1 MGVKIYDNQS
11 EETYIGRV
19 LLLRERNGYDDSD
32 FYAICW
38 NDETGKPISIMYD
51 TTRFAGG
58 GGANIDATPEVVEKY
73 KEFCKRRDSLN
84 TEISKLEDSLISSR
98 PGITVRINRGK
109 KHKGEICTVFTYG
122 KNMYGPFVGV
132 KFNDEVD
139 ENGKLKNIAF
149 VNSAYVNVIDHD
161 DISKTLEDL
170 YKTDIS
176 VK

>member
-1 MGVKIYDNQS
+1 MGVKTHNGA

-58 GGANIDATPEVVEKY
+58 GGANIDATPEVVKKY
-73 KEFCKRRDSLN
+73 QEFLKKQSDLQR
-84 TEISKLEDSLISSR
+84 EISKLEDSLISSR
-98 PGITVRINRGK
+98 PGTPVRINRGK
-109 KHKGEICTVFTYG
+109 KHKGESGTVFTSG
-122 KNMYGPFVGV
+122 RNMYGPYIGV

-149 VNSAYVNVIDHD
+149 VNSAYVNVLDHD
-161 DISKTLEDL
+161 DITKKIEDL